1 MAFNLNFGYQNPNP
15 QMDFL
20 NSNYAPIT
28 GNPIGTQAQ
37 PVNADPSMM
46 ARFSSWLGGDTGRSL
61 FGGTDPTTGF
71 QSTGIVS
78 PVISGLG
85 ALFQGW
91 SGMRGMDLAKDQ
103 LNFQKQA
110 YQTNLEGS
118 AKAYNTALEDRIRG
132 RTSDYAG
139 KEADV
144 QRELE
149 AKRMNV

>member
-1 MAFNLNFGYQNPNP
+1 MAFNLNFGYQNPTQ

-20 NSNYAPIT
+20 NSGYGAIT
-28 GNPIGTQAQ
+28 PTQQVIPQQ
-37 PVNADPSMM
+37 PANVDPSMM
-46 ARFSSWLGGDTGRSL
+46 AKFSSWLGGDTGRAL
-61 FGGTDPTTGF
+61 FGGTDPSTGF
-71 QSTGIVS
+71 QSTGFIS
-78 PVISGLG
+78 PAISGLG

-132 RTSDYAG
+132 RTSAYEG